1 MDDIYEFDNN
11 EYRIASM
18 QVKAIAYDVV
28 TGITKKRMLLSKTDK
43 NDIIN
48 NLISIQDRL
57 IEITDEFDKQLEILE
72 QFEKKN
78 LIVQKESEPEIK
90 EVETSNIEPKVI
102 AEIKAQPN
110 KITLEE
116 NNNKPNLTE
125 INNTIEARKI
135 STESEENKPT
145 EETSIPKD
153 SNEKEEMKVS
163 EPTQQE
169 IKEVNIDIDT
179 SNQELTKDYLSEIQ
193 EKPLKSEKF
202 KKRFQKTTKGLSK
215 AIMVRQN
222 QLANLRASKTSQ
234 EKILIDKGIFRDE
247 EEQQEIASIEIKKT
261 QKKELSDEIERQIE
275 DLTVKANIY
284 YNEEEIN
291 KAQELYNKI
300 RELSNQN

>member
-125 INNTIEARKI
+125 INNTIEAPKI

-284 YNEEEIN
+284 YNEGEID